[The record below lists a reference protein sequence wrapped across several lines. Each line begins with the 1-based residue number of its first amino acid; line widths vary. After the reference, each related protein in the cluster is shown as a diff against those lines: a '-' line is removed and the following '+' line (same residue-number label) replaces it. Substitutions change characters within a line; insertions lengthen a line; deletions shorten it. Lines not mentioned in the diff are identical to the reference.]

1 MNRVIAQMLTNTWQ
15 ILTRSMLHS
24 KRLIHLP
31 CSTQL
36 TRMIPVYKR
45 TTLLLFLLL
54 AQLFLHAQPCREVVG
69 YYPNWQ
75 WYDRSQ
81 LVRPATID
89 YSKYTIINYCFFN
102 PLPNGDIVT
111 GDSWADENLLLGQ
124 INWSTTP
131 PSYYP
136 NTSIV
141 DLAHNNNVKVLIS
154 VGGWTWSNNFPSIAA
169 NPATRA
175 NFAHSCNDLVRQ
187 YNLDGIDLDW
197 EYPGYAP
204 HNGGPADAANFTLL
218 LQQVRDSL
226 DALELVNN
234 EQYLLTA
241 AVGASAAHMSNVQW
255 TAVTPLLDMIN
266 LMSYDFFGAWDAMAN
281 HNSPLNSPACGDPG
295 FNISTAFTLLTQQY
309 GVPANK
315 INVGVAFYGR
325 SQTGYT
331 GLCQA
336 TSGNAATTAFP
347 PDGAPLYYEIAAQQ
361 SQYTYN
367 WDSQAQVPWLNNNAG
382 VFLSFDNE
390 RSIGLKAQFIVS
402 NGARGAI
409 IWEITG
415 DYLETAPGSGII
427 AGTPLAD
434 TLNAVF
440 CASPLGAEA
449 AAAQSPLQ
457 LAPNPASGM
466 VSIVPAP
473 VQPTRY
479 RIYTA
484 TGALAESGAL
494 LSGTNTLNISTLPAG
509 VYIIS
514 LETAGQNSQ
523 HKLITY

>member
-1 MNRVIAQMLTNTWQ
+1 MEY
-15 ILTRSMLHS
+15 S
-24 KRLIHLP
+24 KRNIHLSR
-31 CSTQL
+31 STQL
-36 TRMIPVYKR
+36 TLMISVYKR
-45 TTLLLFLLL
+45 TALLLFLLS
-54 AQLFLHAQPCREVVG
+54 AQLFLNAQPCREVVG

-102 PLPNGDIVT
+102 PQPNGDIVT
-111 GDSWADENLLLGQ
+111 GDSWADENLLMGQ

-154 VGGWTWSNNFPSIAA
+154 VGGWTWSNNFPAIAA

-175 NFAHSCNDLVRQ
+175 HFAHSCNELVRQ

-197 EYPGYAP
+197 EYPGYTP

-226 DALELVNN
+226 DALELATN

-266 LMSYDFFGAWDAMAN
+266 LMSYDFFGAWDAVAN
-281 HNSPLNSPACGDPG
+281 HNAPLNASGCGDPG

-336 TSGNAATTAFP
+336 TSGNAATNAFP
-347 PDGAPLYYEIAAQQ
+347 PDGAPLYYEIATQQ

-367 WDSQAQVPWLNNNAG
+367 WDSQAQVPWLSNNAG

-390 RSIGLKAQFIVS
+390 QSIGLKAQFIVS

-440 CASPLGAEA
+440 CASPLGTATSA
-449 AAAQSPLQ
+449 SQPALQ
-457 LAPNPASGM
+457 LMPNPASGF

-473 VQPTRY
+473 AALTRY
-479 RIYTA
+479 RIYTIS
-484 TGALAESGAL
+484 GALAAG
-494 LSGTNTLNISTLPAG
+494 GTFSPENNTLNISTLHNG
-509 VYIIS
+509 VYVVL
-514 LETAGQNSQ
+514 LETSGQHSQ
-523 HKLITY
+523 HKLIIH